1 MKNFQISFLI
11 ISIFLM
17 FGCNYSDI
25 VQDSQKTTNE
35 APISDAEIG
44 FDGVY
49 KFIRVD
55 TPNGPSTTQ
64 TGTMIVTDGT
74 LCHVRVSNEREKFNQ
89 EDNAPEQ
96 EKVKMQAAAFISA
109 NAACGSFKLAG
120 DLVEATWIAHLNPN
134 EDGSTSKYIF
144 RQDEGMLFFSPAA
157 SPQFS
162 LVYQKIN

>member
-1 MKNFQISFLI
+1 MKNPQILFLI

-17 FGCNYSDI
+17 FGCNSNGI
-25 VQDSQKTTNE
+25 VEDSQKTT
-35 APISDAEIG
+35 ADIG

-49 KFIRVD
+49 KFVRVD
-55 TPNGPSTTQ
+55 TPDGPSTTQ
-64 TGTMIVTDGT
+64 TGTMIVTDGV

-96 EKVKMQAAAFISA
+96 EKITMQAAAFTSA
-109 NAACGSFKLAG
+109 NAACGSFELSE
-120 DLVEATWIAHLNPN
+120 DLVEATWTAHLNPN

-144 RQDEGMLFFSPAA
+144 RQEEGMLFFSPSAA
-157 SPQFS
+157 PQFS